1 MLGIMQPADRPMK
14 LRIHLSTLCL
24 LVAVVA
30 LAIALFSLTARHS
43 RQLLTM
49 TAQFNDQLAEQAR
62 RHDAQLIKQ
71 AVEFKLQL
79 MDLTRKHNAQLAAKG
94 AATASAKP

>member
-1 MLGIMQPADRPMK
+1 MK

-30 LAIALFSLTARHS
+30 LTIALFLLTARHN
-43 RQLLTM
+43 RQLQAM
-49 TAQFNDQLAEQAR
+49 TAQFNDQLAVQAR
-62 RHDAQLIKQ
+62 RHDAQLIQQ

-79 MDLTRKHNAQLAAKG
+79 MDVTRKQNAELAAKG
-94 AATASAKP
+94 AEKASAKP